1 MKKYSILLAIVALV
15 LASLACQTIMGGGDN
30 GFEAPDVPQQ
40 TDGDDVEVPT
50 LPSVEQDGGDITVG
64 GESPFPVTS
73 DAFNVIST
81 PQSVTYQTNMSGD
94 DVMKFYRD
102 ELGKQ
107 GYTEDT
113 SMTTNFSGMIAM
125 FFVNNGKTIVIGG
138 APVGDGSTSVTVAYQ
153 Q

>member
-40 TDGDDVEVPT
+40 TDGDDVEV
-50 LPSVEQDGGDITVG
+50 PSVEQDGGDITVG

-113 SMTTNFSGMIAM
+113 GMTTNFSGMIAM

>member
-40 TDGDDVEVPT
+40 TDGDDVEV
-50 LPSVEQDGGDITVG
+50 PSVEQDGGDITVG

-113 SMTTNFSGMIAM
+113 SMTTNFSG
-125 FFVNNGKTIVIGG
+125 
-138 APVGDGSTSVTVAYQ
+138 
-153 Q
+153 

>member
-40 TDGDDVEVPT
+40 TDGDDVEV
-50 LPSVEQDGGDITVG
+50 PSVEQDGGDITVG

>member
-40 TDGDDVEVPT
+40 TDGDDVEVP
-50 LPSVEQDGGDITVG
+50 SVEQDGGDITVG

-81 PQSVTYQTNMSGD
+81 PQSVTYQTNMSAD

-113 SMTTNFSGMIAM
+113 SMTTTFGGMIAM
-125 FFVNNGKTIVIGG
+125 FFEGNGKTVVIGG
-138 APVGDGSTSVTVAYQ
+138 APVGDGSVSVTVAYQ